1 MTKMYL
7 FLRDNHCLI
16 CNYILIPLWATESSF
31 QLLNTQYIYQMNEFV
46 WVIFTFLEI
55 FTLRLVTTFKDY
67 IPQIYH
73 WNEK

>member
-1 MTKMYL
+1 MYV

-46 WVIFTFLEI
+46 
-55 FTLRLVTTFKDY
+55 
-67 IPQIYH
+67 
-73 WNEK
+73 